1 VTLRN
6 LGLRSRSLNA
16 RISSLPT
23 AAHIDVKRGPVVQL
37 SIMRMP
43 LIAVAGSLALACGG
57 NGSSAGGSSG
67 SAGSSANTSGG
78 GANVGGDSNG
88 ASGGASSS
96 SSGNTGSA
104 GTKGAAGAAGS
115 AGQASTILPTPKAV
129 CDLPAKAVDTS
140 TPTNVVGNGSAASCT
155 EVALRAAVASGGIVT
170 FACGDGPATITV
182 AAEVAVG
189 KDTTIDGG
197 GKVTLS
203 GGGKSRI
210 LHVTSAWNVPTP
222 LLTVQN
228 LTFTGGFTSD
238 VANTKST
245 AKGGGAIFEDG
256 GSLTVIACTFDH
268 NQCASTGQDV
278 SGGAINGQ
286 GVGTLI
292 IVGSTFTNNSGSN
305 GGGVGTQDE
314 NVTVVNSKFSGNSAT
329 GTDGNPGNGG
339 NGGGLTYDGAHISL
353 TLCGDTFSANK
364 ANAAGGAVFRVGY
377 NSAGGDPSV
386 VNIDRSTFDGN
397 SVDAT
402 TGNAAGLYLENVTI
416 NLSGTTI
423 SNNTGHFGGGI
434 WCGQSATANFSNV
447 TIANNT
453 ASGGGGVWFANGI
466 TGTFL
471 NCTIA
476 GNTGDGLFGGDTG
489 VKLQNTIVANNVRGT
504 LDGTTNCAK
513 AHGSSG
519 PDLQFP
525 TGGTQCT
532 STISTADPQ
541 LGPLQDNGGPTFTML
556 PATGSPA
563 KGMGTGCPMIDQ
575 TGATRPATCTLGAVE
590 AK

>member
-1 VTLRN
+1 
-6 LGLRSRSLNA
+6 
-16 RISSLPT
+16 
-23 AAHIDVKRGPVVQL
+23 VVQL
-37 SIMRMP
+37 AIMR
-43 LIAVAGSLALACGG
+43 IAWVAVAGSLAFGCGG
-57 NGSSAGGSSG
+57 SGASDGG
-67 SAGSSANTSGG
+67 SANTSAGSANASA
-78 GANVGGDSNG
+78 GAANASAGTANAGAGSANG
-88 ASGGASSS
+88 TAG
-96 SSGNTGSA
+96 SGNAGATGAAGETGSA
-104 GTKGAAGAAGS
+104 GQGS
-115 AGQASTILPTPKAV
+115 TTTLPPPKAV
-129 CDLPAKAVDTS
+129 CDLPAMAVDTS
-140 TPTNVVGNGSAASCT
+140 KPTTVVGDGSAASCT
-155 EVALRAAVASGGIVT
+155 EAALRAAVASGGIVT
-170 FACGDGPATITV
+170 FACGDAPATITV
-182 AAEVAVG
+182 AAEVPVG

-203 GGGKSRI
+203 GGGQSRI
-210 LHVTSAWNVPTP
+210 LHITSAWNVSTP

-228 LTFTGGFTSD
+228 LTFTAGFTSD
-238 VANTKST
+238 VLNTKST

-256 GSLTVIACTFDH
+256 GSLTVIDCTFDH

-286 GVGTLI
+286 GVGTLL

-314 NVTVVNSKFSGNSAT
+314 NVTVVNSKFSNNSAT

-353 TLCGDTFSANK
+353 TLCGDTFTGNK

-377 NSAGGDPSV
+377 NSAGGAASV
-386 VNIDRSTFDGN
+386 VNIDRSTFDSN
-397 SVDAT
+397 SVDAMN
-402 TGNAAGLYLENVTI
+402 GNAAGLYLENVTI
-416 NLSGTTI
+416 NMSGTTI

-434 WCGQSATANFSNV
+434 WCGQSATTNFSNV

-453 ASGGGGVWFANGI
+453 ASGGGGVWFANAV

-471 NCTIA
+471 NCTVA

-513 AHGSSG
+513 AHGTSG

-525 TGGTQCT
+525 AGGTQCT
-532 STISTADPQ
+532 SSITTADPQ
-541 LGPLQDNGGPTFTML
+541 LGALQDNGGPTFTML
-556 PATGSPA
+556 PAATSPA
-563 KGMGTGCPMIDQ
+563 KGMGMGCPMIDQ
-575 TGATRPATCTLGAVE
+575 TGATRPAACTLGAIE
-590 AK
+590 AP